1 LSNNLSFDG
10 GSMSD
15 KQDFKQL
22 STIPIFRDL
31 DQNELAVVCKHMF
44 EQSVKKDNVLFVEG
58 MPGESLY
65 IIMSGCV
72 EITKEIKNNQKI
84 VLAMMGPNDMVGEM
98 SLIDSEPRSATAV
111 TTEDSVLLVIT
122 KRSFNEIL
130 RSDSQIAAK
139 ILMGLLKIISRRLR
153 LIDNKI
159 EEIRKIVKKQ

>member
-1 LSNNLSFDG
+1 
-10 GSMSD
+10 MSD

-153 LIDNKI
+153 LIDSKI

>member
-1 LSNNLSFDG
+1 
-10 GSMSD
+10 MSD

>member
-1 LSNNLSFDG
+1 
-10 GSMSD
+10 MSEQ
-15 KQDFKQL
+15 QDYKKL
-22 STIPIFRDL
+22 STVPIFRDL
-31 DQNELAVVCKHMF
+31 DKNELEIVFKHVF

-58 MPGESLY
+58 MQGESLY

-72 EITKEIKNNQKI
+72 EITKETKNNQKI

-139 ILMGLLKIISRRLR
+139 ILMGLLKVISRRLR
-153 LIDNKI
+153 IIDNKI

>member
-1 LSNNLSFDG
+1 
-10 GSMSD
+10 MSD
-15 KQDFKQL
+15 LQDYKKL
-22 STIPIFRDL
+22 ISIPIFRDL
-31 DQNELAVVCKHMF
+31 NKNELEVVFKHVF

-72 EITKEIKNNQKI
+72 EITKETKNNQKI

-111 TTEDSVLLVIT
+111 TIEDSVLLVIT

-139 ILMGLLKIISRRLR
+139 ILMGLLKVISRRLR